1 MKNKM
6 ARIIISA
13 KKKMC
18 PNFNKNFGSQ
28 WILRASHNNNN
39 DDDSKG
45 GQRKKIRSI
54 AIIITHNT
62 RKSKKK
68 IPYRF
73 CLFVT
78 SFRKKNEFYDN
89 INKL

>member
-45 GQRKKIRSI
+45 GQRKNKIDSHYYY
-54 AIIITHNT
+54 TQHT
-62 RKSKKK
+62 KK
-68 IPYRF
+68 
-73 CLFVT
+73 
-78 SFRKKNEFYDN
+78 
-89 INKL
+89 